1 MKKISIA
8 LMVIVVFLAGCI
20 SFQVGYTE
28 KELVAKIAARHV
40 GFEVQKW
47 YPDVAIEVLEVSNDI
62 LVVDETNITSSTVN
76 RIISALTDE
85 VIDDQLL
92 ARDIQDLVGMIRIQ
106 VDVEITE
113 AQMKIIKAVAKG
125 LVDGIELGGN
135 YGKR

>member
-1 MKKISIA
+1 MKKLSIA
-8 LMVIVVFLAGCI
+8 LMIIVVFLAGCI
-20 SFQVGYTE
+20 SFQVGDTE

-40 GFEVQKW
+40 GFEVQER

-62 LVVDETNITSSTVN
+62 LVIDETNITSSTVD
-76 RIISALTDE
+76 RIVSVLTNE
-85 VIDDQLL
+85 AIDNQLL
-92 ARDIQDLVGMIRIQ
+92 VMDIQDLAGMIRVQ

-135 YGKR
+135 YGK